1 MDYIGRLHF
10 YPQRQWHDT
19 AYVVGDRHALTALR
33 AAIDVALAEG
43 LGTALGNTT
52 DNEDYRVVVLLS
64 DPRGKR
70 ARGTAWSDLAPPY
83 SGDEVRDIYAD
94 GLRRTY
100 ARLEQH
106 TREGPSPHR

>member
-1 MDYIGRLHF
+1 MDYIDRLHL

-33 AAIDVALAEG
+33 AAIDAALAEG
-43 LGTALGNTT
+43 LGAAPGNTT

-70 ARGTAWSDLAPPY
+70 GRGVAWSDLAPPY
-83 SGDEVRDIYAD
+83 YGEGVRDIYAD
-94 GLRRTY
+94 ALRQTY

-106 TREGPSPHR
+106 ARGDQPSHR